1 MGQVT
6 GRVSGQGHV
15 EATKVSQVKVVLTR
29 SEVRICEW
37 LGEQRLVIN
46 QKRGIKDAR
55 IGPQS
60 SLQIDIDG
68 LKGEFAFAKMFNL
81 WPDLQLG
88 QRPLHDVMSPLG
100 GIDIKTTRHKGGL
113 LLATKKKQG
122 MPADWY
128 ALMWLENDFTLH
140 FVGASTAD
148 QLLDDANLRNLGYG
162 ESYALDQSELVQPE
176 EFKDLLA
183 NDAIIF

>member
-1 MGQVT
+1 MP
-6 GRVSGQGHV
+6 GQGLV

-46 QKRGIKDAR
+46 KKRGIKDAR

-68 LKGEFAFAKMFNL
+68 LKGEFAFAKIFNL
-81 WPDLQLG
+81 WPDMQLS

-100 GIDIKTTRHKGGL
+100 GIDVKTTRYQSGK
-113 LLATKKKQG
+113 LLASRKKQEI
-122 MPADWY
+122 PADWY
-128 ALMWLENDFTLH
+128 ALMWLEDDQTLH
-140 FVGASTAD
+140 FVGAATAD
-148 QLLDDANLRNLGYG
+148 QLLNDSNLLDLGHG
-162 ESYALDQSELVQPE
+162 AGYALEQSQLVQPE

-183 NDAIIF
+183 NDAVIF

>member
-1 MGQVT
+1 M
-6 GRVSGQGHV
+6 
-15 EATKVSQVKVVLTR
+15 KVVLTR

-46 QKRGIKDAR
+46 KKRGIKDAR

-60 SLQIDIDG
+60 SLQTDIDG

-100 GIDIKTTRHKGGL
+100 GIDIKTTRHKGGR
-113 LLATKKKQG
+113 LLATKKKQA

-128 ALMWLENDFTLH
+128 ALMWLEDDSIVH
-140 FVGASTAD
+140 FIGASTAG

-162 ESYALDQSELVQPE
+162 ETYALDWGGLVQPE
-176 EFKDLLA
+176 AFQGLLA
-183 NDAIIF
+183 SAIV